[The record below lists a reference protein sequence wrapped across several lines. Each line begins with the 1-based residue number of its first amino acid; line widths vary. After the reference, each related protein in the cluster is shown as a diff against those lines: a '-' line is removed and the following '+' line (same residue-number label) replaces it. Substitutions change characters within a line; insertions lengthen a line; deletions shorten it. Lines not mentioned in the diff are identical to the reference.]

1 MRITALRSL
10 THADRNCRGRGSD
23 GELATAGSIDL
34 PPHLAAAALHDAS
47 WLTRCGTGFA
57 LADAYRFVV
66 DHGLRLGVG
75 GWHQGKARDLWKF
88 QKLKGNSYEPTFS

>member
-1 MRITALRSL
+1 MPIVIVEAVAPMASWRPPEALTYHRTL
-10 THADRNCRGRGSD
+10 P
-23 GELATAGSIDL
+23 L
-34 PPHLAAAALHDAS
+34 PPYTTQVGLLGAAP
-47 WLTRCGTGFA
+47 GFA